1 MKRLVKC
8 LSEGGIFVDA
18 WGNIKIIL
26 GAFEVD
32 NTYIL
37 ERGQIVKKLL
47 TQEELMEES
56 PYSLLD
62 SHQVSFYE

>member
-47 TQEELMEES
+47 TQEKLMEIPDFINNAYTS
-56 PYSLLD
+56 
-62 SHQVSFYE
+62 